1 MNQLTQL
8 HIFVTI
14 YNTLVSK
21 TNIFRISHISSV
33 FYAMYFM
40 FETSLDLFISLH
52 EHCPDEFLAAIH
64 RIYVK
69 KNKPKH
75 CPVQQFVL

>member
-33 FYAMYFM
+33 FYAMYLCLR
-40 FETSLDLFISLH
+40 LDLFISLH